1 MTNIQKKVEETLS
14 EQQVDYTAERD
25 DRVIPVIKK
34 FLGALGNFSFNFNR
48 TKTPE
53 AAKEE
58 RESFASFVQT
68 QFIPLAFEH
77 KLQQNDLNYTF
88 QLAGTVVEM
97 LRNRSLIP
105 LDETDPRISD
115 CALAILKDLGAADT
129 LRIRFADDEVDPK
142 KSSELRAELYYG
154 FYNAVVLPA
163 FERYQIKPNEMNH
176 VFEVMAGLIKE
187 TGEKVMTTVAD
198 ARSVAEAKMWGVDN
212 IETID
217 ILTIHKK
224 VVEEEPTLG
233 VY

>member
-1 MTNIQKKVEETLS
+1 MTDIQKKVEETLS

-58 RESFASFVQT
+58 RESFTSFVQT

-77 KLQQNDLNYTF
+77 KLQQKDLNYTF
-88 QLAGTVVEM
+88 QLAGVVVEM
-97 LRNRSLIP
+97 LRNRSMMP
-105 LDETDPRISD
+105 QDETDPRISN
-115 CALAILKDLGAADT
+115 CALDIMLQLSEQDT
-129 LRIRFADDEVDPK
+129 LRIRFTDDEVDPE
-142 KSSELRAELYYG
+142 KSGLLRAELYDQ
-154 FYNAVVLPA
+154 FYREIVVPTLY
-163 FERYQIKPNEMNH
+163 RYEIQINEVNH
-176 VFEVMAGLIKE
+176 VFEVMAGLVKE
-187 TGEKVMTTVAD
+187 TEGLVKQTVQD

-224 VVEEEPTLG
+224 VVEEEPTPG

>member
-1 MTNIQKKVEETLS
+1 MTDIQKKVEETMS
-14 EQQVDYTAERD
+14 EQKIDYTAERD

-34 FLGALGNFSFNFNR
+34 FLFALGAFPFTFNR
-48 TKTPE
+48 DRTPE

-68 QFIPLAFEH
+68 RFIPLAFEH
-77 KLQQNDLNYTF
+77 KLQQKDLNYTF

-115 CALAILKDLGAADT
+115 CALAIFRDLGNADT
-129 LRIRFADDEVDPK
+129 LRIRFADDETDPE
-142 KSSELRAELYYG
+142 KSSQLRAELYDA

-163 FERYQIKPNEMNH
+163 FEQYQIKPNEMNH

-198 ARSVAEAKMWGVDN
+198 ARSVAEAKMWGVDD

-224 VVEEEPTLG
+224 VVEEEPKTG